1 MSLKTVKFIV
11 KLWNLLALL
20 QIFVFTFE
28 GSLQKK
34 IVNISRF
41 IVSAAVYHV
50 QYLNLVMPLLIGLQ
64 MNASIGQIKHTTL

>member
-50 QYLNLVMPLLIGLQ
+50 HYLNLVMQLVIGL
-64 MNASIGQIKHTTL
+64 

>member
-64 MNASIGQIKHTTL
+64 MNSSIGQIEHTTL

>member
-50 QYLNLVMPLLIGLQ
+50 QYLNLVMQLVIGL
-64 MNASIGQIKHTTL
+64 